1 MPLIQRVTRST
12 LVVMT
17 QLCGIAAI
25 GSCLAAEKEVVKVD
39 FYVTVPADT
48 APDATIYLAG
58 NLSEIGGWKADGV
71 ALNRLDTGEYHAQL
85 RLPRGRTLE
94 YKVTRGSW
102 DTVEKGPGGA
112 ELHNRTLALD
122 ADTVQRVQVAG
133 WRTEVPTTS
142 GAVAVRKST
151 VTGDVRVH
159 EDFKSQHLGNN
170 RRLLV
175 YLPPDYEKDK
185 SQRYPVLYM
194 QDGQNLFDD
203 ATSFAGEWHVDET
216 AERLIKEGKIRPLI
230 IVGIENAGG
239 DRVDEYTPVS
249 SRGEGGRG
257 ALYAKFVVDEV
268 KPFIDKTYRTKP
280 DQASTGIGGSSL
292 GGLISLY
299 IVKQHPDVFGR
310 CAAVSPSLWWNLGQ
324 FLAEAQKDAA
334 WARGTRIWF
343 DMGTKEDEENVMVS
357 QMRINDC
364 TDFARSLERA
374 GLKPGQDFTW
384 RKIEGATHNE
394 AAWADRFDDV
404 LIYLYGRD

>member
-1 MPLIQRVTRST
+1 ML
-12 LVVMT
+12 LVVT
-17 QLCGIAAI
+17 QLCGIVAI
-25 GSCLAAEKEVVKVD
+25 GSCLAAENEVVKVD

-58 NLSEIGGWKADGV
+58 NLDEIGGWKADGV

-102 DTVEKGPGGA
+102 DTVEKDAGGD

-122 ADTVQRVQVAG
+122 GDKVQRLQVAA
-133 WRTEVPTTS
+133 WRSAVPTTS
-142 GAVAVRKST
+142 GGAPVCKST
-151 VTGDVRVH
+151 ITGDVRVH
-159 EDFKSQHLGNN
+159 EGFKSKHLVNG

-175 YLPPDYEKDK
+175 YLPPDYEKSK
-185 SQRYPVLYM
+185 SERYPVLYM
-194 QDGQNLFDD
+194 HDGQNLFDD
-203 ATSFAGEWHVDET
+203 ATSFAGEWHADET
-216 AERLIKEGKIRPLI
+216 AEKLIREGKIPQLI

-239 DRVDEYTPVS
+239 DRVDEYTPVT

-257 ALYAKFVVDEV
+257 ALYAKFVVEEV

-280 DQASTGIGGSSL
+280 DRASTGVGGSSL

-299 IVKQHPDVFGR
+299 IVQQYPDVFGR

-324 FLAEAQKDAA
+324 FLAEAQKDAT
-334 WARGTRIWF
+334 WARGTRIWL

-357 QMRINDC
+357 QVRINDC
-364 TDFARSLERA
+364 TDFARSLQRA
-374 GLKPGQDFTW
+374 GLKPEQDFTW
-384 RKIEGATHNE
+384 RKIEGAGHNE
-394 AAWADRFDDV
+394 AAWAERFDEV

>member
-1 MPLIQRVTRST
+1 MPIIQRVTRRLL
-12 LVVMT
+12 LVLT
-17 QLCGIAAI
+17 QLCGIVAV
-25 GSCLAAEKEVVKVD
+25 GSCLAADNEVVKVD

-58 NLSEIGGWKADGV
+58 NLGEVGGWKADGV

-85 RLPRGRTLE
+85 QLPRGRTLE

-102 DTVEKGPGGA
+102 ETVEKGVAGE
-112 ELHNRTLALD
+112 ELHNRTLSLD
-122 ADTVQRVQVAG
+122 ADKLQRVQVAA
-133 WRTEVPTTS
+133 WRSAVPTTS

-159 EDFKSQHLGNN
+159 EGFKSKHLVNS

-175 YLPPDYEKDK
+175 YLPPEYEKDK

-194 QDGQNLFDD
+194 HDGQNLFDD
-203 ATSFAGEWHVDET
+203 ATSFAGEWHADET
-216 AERLIKEGKIRPLI
+216 AEALIKEGKIPPLI

-239 DRVDEYTPVS
+239 ERVDEYTPVT

-257 ALYAKFVVDEV
+257 ALYAKFVVEEV
-268 KPFIDKTYRTKP
+268 KPFIDQAYRTRP
-280 DQASTGIGGSSL
+280 DRASTGVGGSSL

-299 IVKQHPDVFGR
+299 IVKQYPDVFGR

-324 FLAEAQKDAA
+324 FLAEAQADAT
-334 WARGTRIWF
+334 WARGTRIWL
-343 DMGTKEDEENVMVS
+343 DMGTKEDEENAIVS

-364 TDFARSLERA
+364 TDLARSLERA
-374 GLKPGQDFTW
+374 GLKPAQDFTW
-384 RKIEGATHNE
+384 RKIEGAGHNE
-394 AAWADRFDDV
+394 AAWAERFDDV
-404 LIYLYGRD
+404 LIYLYGQD

>member
-1 MPLIQRVTRST
+1 MPSIQRVAR
-12 LVVMT
+12 LMLAVA
-17 QLCGIAAI
+17 QLCGIVAAS
-25 GSCLAAEKEVVKVD
+25 SCFAAEKEVVKVD

-58 NLSEIGGWKADGV
+58 NLTELGGWRADGV

-85 RLPRGRTLE
+85 ELPRGRTLE
-94 YKVTRGSW
+94 YKFTKGSW
-102 DTVEKGPGGA
+102 ETVEKGTTGE
-112 ELHNRTLALD
+112 ELHNRTMELD
-122 ADTVQRVQVAG
+122 GDKTQRVQVAA
-133 WRTEVPTTS
+133 WRTAVPTTS
-142 GAVAVRKST
+142 GAVAERKST

-159 EDFKSQHLGNN
+159 EDFRSKHLVNS

-175 YLPPDYEKDK
+175 YLPPDYEKK
-185 SQRYPVLYM
+185 PNERYPVLYM

-216 AERLIKEGKIRPLI
+216 TERLIKEGKIPPLI

-257 ALYAKFVVDEV
+257 ALYAKFVVEEV
-268 KPFIDKTYRTKP
+268 KPFIDKTYRTKS
-280 DQASTGIGGSSL
+280 DRASTGIGGSSL

-299 IVKQHPDVFGR
+299 IVKQYPSVFGR

-324 FLAEAQKDAA
+324 FLAEAQTDAA
-334 WARGTRIWF
+334 WARGARIWF
-343 DMGTKEDEENVMVS
+343 DMGTKEDEQNVMVS

-364 TDFARSLERA
+364 IDFARSLERA
-374 GLKPGQDFTW
+374 GLKREQDFTW
-384 RKIEGATHNE
+384 RKVDGAMHNE
-394 AAWADRFDDV
+394 AAWADRFDEM
-404 LIYLYGRD
+404 LIYLYGGQ

>member
-1 MPLIQRVTRST
+1 MPSIQRVAR
-12 LVVMT
+12 LMLAVA
-17 QLCGIAAI
+17 QLCGIVAAS
-25 GSCLAAEKEVVKVD
+25 SCFAAEKEVVKVD

-58 NLSEIGGWKADGV
+58 NLTELGGWKADGV

-85 RLPRGRTLE
+85 ELPRGRILE
-94 YKVTRGSW
+94 YKFTKGSW
-102 DTVEKGPGGA
+102 ETVEKGTTGE
-112 ELHNRTLALD
+112 ELHNRTLELD
-122 ADTVQRVQVAG
+122 GDKTQRVQVAA
-133 WRTEVPTTS
+133 WRTAVPTTS
-142 GAVAVRKST
+142 GAVAQRKST

-159 EDFKSQHLGNN
+159 EDFRSKHLANS

-175 YLPPDYEKDK
+175 YLPPDYEKK
-185 SQRYPVLYM
+185 PNERYPVLYM

-203 ATSFAGEWHVDET
+203 ATSFAGEWHADET
-216 AERLIKEGKIRPLI
+216 AERLIKEGKIPPLI

-257 ALYAKFVVDEV
+257 ALYAKFVVEEV

-280 DQASTGIGGSSL
+280 DRASTGIGGSSL

-299 IVKQHPDVFGR
+299 IVKQYPSVFGR

-324 FLAEAQKDAA
+324 FLAEAQADAT

-343 DMGTKEDEENVMVS
+343 DMGTKEDEQNVMVS

-374 GLKPGQDFTW
+374 GLKREQDFTW
-384 RKIEGATHNE
+384 RKVDGAMHNE
-394 AAWADRFDDV
+394 AAWADRFDEM
-404 LIYLYGRD
+404 LIYLYDGQ